1 MDVKTLTDYYPNFIW
16 VLRDVSSEKQ
26 YKQNHLDQM
35 LSDSFDDKR
44 TDFREI
50 IKSNFKKR
58 DFFVLS
64 TPIQDENIIK
74 NLDNEP
80 ISHLRSEF
88 LYKNAKIGYS
98 LKSWLV
104 M

>member
-1 MDVKTLTDYYPNFIW
+1 MDVKTLTDYYPHFIW
-16 VLRDVSSEKQ
+16 VLRDASSEQQ

-44 TDFREI
+44 SDFREI

-64 TPIQDENIIK
+64 TPIQDENKIK

-88 LYKNAKIGYS
+88 L
-98 LKSWLV
+98 
-104 M
+104 